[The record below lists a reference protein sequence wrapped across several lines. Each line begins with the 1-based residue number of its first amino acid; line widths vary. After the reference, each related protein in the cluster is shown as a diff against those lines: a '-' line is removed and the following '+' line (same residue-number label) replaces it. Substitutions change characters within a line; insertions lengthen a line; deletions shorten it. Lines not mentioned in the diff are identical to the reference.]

1 MMSPNDGVHPPPEGH
16 GADVGDQATHTMIAE
31 LLEDD
36 IRRAQTVDTIAGI
49 EALRMTPHE
58 FSRMKIPLCRL
69 VPMPMVRPTLASD
82 LIQLEQRLFMVMR
95 RVPECF
101 MSPWLMS
108 SVRHHNFRRLRRMT
122 GVSYGT
128 L

>member
-1 MMSPNDGVHPPPEGH
+1 MLSPNDGVNPPPEGH
-16 GADVGDQATHTMIAE
+16 GGDVRDQATHTMIAE

-36 IRRAQTVDTIAGI
+36 IRRAQIVDTMVGI

-82 LIQLEQRLFMVMR
+82 LIQLEQQFVHGYEEGA
-95 RVPECF
+95 RVF
-101 MSPWLMS
+101 YV
-108 SVRHHNFRRLRRMT
+108 SVVDEL
-122 GVSYGT
+122 S
-128 L
+128 